1 MDNIFLTNYSEQ
13 TFLDRIKENLRKC
26 DSFMFSVSFIK
37 KAGLVLL
44 IKEIDSA
51 LQRGAKGKI
60 ITSTYQNFTDIDSL
74 RSFLMLM
81 EKYDGFECHLD
92 YESFHDDAYKTIGYH
107 SKGYDFE
114 FSDCAEIIIGSSN
127 ITRYALLR
135 NIEWDLVIRDKKN
148 NIVFGSWPKPA
159 ERNIV
164 HVRPLYLILVMQA

>member
-74 RSFLMLM
+74 RSFLCLWKSMMGLSVIWIMKVFMMML
-81 EKYDGFECHLD
+81 
-92 YESFHDDAYKTIGYH
+92 I
-107 SKGYDFE
+107 
-114 FSDCAEIIIGSSN
+114 
-127 ITRYALLR
+127 
-135 NIEWDLVIRDKKN
+135 
-148 NIVFGSWPKPA
+148 
-159 ERNIV
+159 
-164 HVRPLYLILVMQA
+164 RPLAIIQKVIILNFQIVRKL